1 MNTRTTPICSET
13 KIPIRQL
20 RRPRRLL
27 LLATAALTALFTSA
41 DSPLEG
47 VTAAAAQSKGS
58 AADKEDPSVLV
69 RVRVELK
76 PEPTKALGLI
86 LSTTGIQQIGSTAI
100 SKVGEKLYDISF
112 TVDRKD
118 LKDDSVATALAV
130 NADGQSTFSN
140 VTPVL
145 LSDSRSML
153 AAIPECPGED
163 PTQIAVLN
171 QLGPLQQL
179 VEVRSER
186 LTMARVKLSRAL
198 DSELLTKLSRFEEYF
213 GLDTSAGTLSA
224 ELPPALLLDRLARI
238 NYALSQYRGFKKTE
252 KSAKK

>member
-1 MNTRTTPICSET
+1 MNTRTTPTCSLPSV
-13 KIPIRQL
+13 PIRRAL
-20 RRPRRLL
+20 RPRHQLW
-27 LLATAALTALFTSA
+27 LATAAIIAVVGGAPLF
-41 DSPLEG
+41 G
-47 VTAAAAQSKGS
+47 VTAAVAQHKD
-58 AADKEDPSVLV
+58 ATADKEDSSVLV

-86 LSTTGIQQIGSTAI
+86 LSTTGVQQIGSTAI
-100 SKVGEKLYDISF
+100 SKVGEKLYDVSF
-112 TVDRKD
+112 KVDRQD
-118 LKDDSVATALAV
+118 LKEDSVATALAV

-198 DSELLTKLSRFEEYF
+198 DAELITKLSRFEDYF
-213 GLDTSAGTLSA
+213 GLDTSAGPLSS